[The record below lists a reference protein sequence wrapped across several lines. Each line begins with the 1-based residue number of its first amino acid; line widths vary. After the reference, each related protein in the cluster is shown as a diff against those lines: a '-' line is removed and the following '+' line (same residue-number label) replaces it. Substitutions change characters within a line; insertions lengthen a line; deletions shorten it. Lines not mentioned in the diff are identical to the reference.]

1 MKRIYKKGD
10 IVRLIK
16 NNGMA
21 AEVRETAVVTDE
33 NKDYLWVTWLP
44 TKYKKTQNNGNYPKG
59 RFVLDKIVNWKERIR

>member
-1 MKRIYKKGD
+1 MKRIFKNGD
-10 IVRLIK
+10 IVRLIR

-21 AEVRETAVVTDE
+21 ALVGATAVVTDE